1 MSTPISITFAPA
13 EPGCC
18 VRTCQDIIDLISASI
33 TGNLP
38 DDFHGIIIS
47 SDTPDETQRDNL
59 WIKVTVDGEGCVTG
73 FIDILVW
80 SCSEGEWISFTFNP
94 ATITPG
100 AECTIL
106 GTAPNGGGLEVQHRT
121 MSQLIDCIADG
132 QIPCGKINFGVVPTG
147 AQYQTWEITIEANAD
162 SVAAGRIEFDVSWTS
177 ATCGVGRLFVT
188 ESPITG
194 GNQYT
199 ISVCMPSDAAS
210 ITITNLKG
218 TEVGG
223 WSNTTVNCTPDSCLP
238 KTGTAKVAVY
248 NGAIPTVG
256 GAAGAATFAHGLGAK
271 PDVVVVEGIA
281 IDSSFPGLVAGDA
294 VNLETVI
301 LESTNDQYM
310 KYTRYSNATNV
321 VVWTTADTNNGDF
334 ILPTDGSKGSQVFDP
349 AKFTL
354 RITAIK
360 FQ

>member
-33 TGNLP
+33 TGTLP

-59 WIKVTVDGEGCVTG
+59 WIKVTVDGDGCVTG

-80 SCSEGEWISFTFNP
+80 SCSEGAWISFTFNP

-100 AECTIL
+100 DECTFL
-106 GTAPNGGGLEVQHRT
+106 GTAPNGGDLEVQHRT

-132 QIPCGKINFGVVPTG
+132 QIPCGKINFGVVPLG
-147 AQYQTWEITIEANAD
+147 GQYQTWEITIEANAD

-188 ESPITG
+188 ESPIVG

-223 WSNTTVNCTPDSCLP
+223 WSNTTVNCTPESCFFSGLAKKNTYTGSLP
-238 KTGTAKVAVY
+238 SDVGTLGSV
-248 NGAIPTVG
+248 TW
-256 GAAGAATFAHGLGAK
+256 AHGLGAE
-271 PDVVVVEGIA
+271 PDSVEVLA
-281 IDSSFPGLVAGDA
+281 ICTEAYGGHSVGDCI
-294 VNLETVI
+294 NLGDISENQDEEE
-301 LESTNDQYM
+301 LPA
-310 KYTRYSNATNV
+310 YTYFFNSTNV
-321 VVWTTADTNNGDF
+321 VVYAQSGYTDAVLANYDNTADKRDAFDRTKWQLKIKA
-334 ILPTDGSKGSQVFDP
+334 ILIQ
-349 AKFTL
+349 
-354 RITAIK
+354 
-360 FQ
+360 